1 MLYSPRHPYRQ
12 TTDIMTER
20 QQHFEESMRLGHS
33 AAWDLEWDKA
43 ISFYRKALALSPDH
57 PGALT
62 SLGLALLEAAQHQ
75 EALKIYQHAGK
86 LSPENPI
93 PIEKISEILERLGK
107 IDEAVERRK
116 VAADLHIKQH
126 NAERAI
132 DNWSQIARMKPD
144 HMSSRAKLAEV
155 FDRLGRK
162 REAVYEYLA
171 LASILQ
177 KENKLDRAIEA
188 IQRALR
194 IIPGEQDAARSLQM
208 LQQGEPLPDP
218 VEPRGT
224 TAPLRMDDVRDYL
237 TSEEDEVLEAEDSQ
251 QADPETVAQTKALT
265 ILAGLVFEEQSG
277 EDDEQ
282 DQPKELSDLTEGRIS
297 EERKQIGQP
306 RMLHYLGQAIDLQ
319 TRGNKRQAISE
330 YERAIQAGLDHPAI
344 HYNLG
349 ILFKGLD
356 EQEEAVKHLSQ
367 SLGHPELD
375 LGANLALGRLAR
387 MHGDLPEA
395 ARHLLQALHK
405 ADSLSVDN
413 SQSNQLTQLYDTIL
427 ASLNEGDEDSLSK
440 IVENTLNFLSGPE
453 WLERLKQARRSLE
466 TGGQGATL
474 VPIAD
479 MLAVGG
485 TERVLQSIGR
495 IDDLMN
501 RGLHLVA
508 LEEAMLA
515 MDYVPSYLGLHF
527 RIAEILIQR
536 GNSVGGM
543 NKLRTI
549 ARAHKVRGE
558 IPQAAQM
565 FKRIIRHSPIDIS
578 ARKQLIQLLA
588 QQDRAEEALEHYIE
602 LADLYR
608 QMAEIDNARITLQEA
623 LTLTQ
628 RSPVDQEWNIRLLN
642 RIGDIDLSHL
652 DWREALR
659 VFEEICD
666 LDPDNEGARLQVI
679 DLNLRL
685 GQEKQAGKALDR
697 QLEFLVQS
705 DKSKDALTLLEDLAR
720 EYPGKQ
726 ILHSRLAKAYRA
738 AGRKADA
745 IAQYDALGEIQ
756 LDAGQSKEAAR
767 TIETIINLDP
777 PNLEGYQELLHN
789 IKDDE

>member
-1 MLYSPRHPYRQ
+1 
-12 TTDIMTER
+12 MTER
-20 QQHFEESMRLGHS
+20 QEHFEESMRLGHS

-43 ISFYRKALALSPDH
+43 IGFYRKALALSPDH

-62 SLGLALLEAAQHQ
+62 SLGLALLEAEQYQ

-107 IDEAVERRK
+107 IADAVARRK
-116 VAADLHIKQH
+116 AAADLHIKQH

-132 DNWSQIARMKPD
+132 DNWAHIARLKPAD
-144 HMSSRAKLAEV
+144 RSSRAKLAEV
-155 FDRLGRK
+155 YDRLGRK

-177 KENKLDRAIEA
+177 KEGKVDRAVEA
-188 IQRALR
+188 VQRALR
-194 IIPGEQDAARSLQM
+194 VIPGEKDAAQALKQLQK
-208 LQQGEPLPDP
+208 GTKLPDP
-218 VEPRGT
+218 LEPRGS
-224 TAPLRMDDVRDYL
+224 TAPLRMAEVREFLKSEDD
-237 TSEEDEVLEAEDSQ
+237 DEIEVEDSQ
-251 QADPETVAQTKALT
+251 QADPEAVAQSRALT
-265 ILAGLVFEEQSG
+265 ILAGLVFDEQSDD
-277 EDDEQ
+277 EDDSA
-282 DQPKELSDLTEGRIS
+282 PVELSDLTEGRIS
-297 EERKQIGQP
+297 QERKQIGQP

-349 ILFKGLD
+349 ILLKNLD
-356 EQEEAVKHLSQ
+356 DQDEAFKHLTK

-387 MHGDLPEA
+387 IKGDLPEA
-395 ARHLLQALHK
+395 ARYLLQALHK
-405 ADSLSVDN
+405 ADSLSIDE
-413 SQSNQLTQLYDTIL
+413 SQSSQLTQLYDTIL

-453 WLERLKQARRSLE
+453 WLERLRQARRSLE
-466 TGGQGATL
+466 TGAEGAAL

-485 TERVLQSIGR
+485 TEKVLKSIGR

-501 RGLHLVA
+501 RGLNIVA
-508 LEEAMLA
+508 LEESMLA

-536 GNSVGGM
+536 GNTPAGM
-543 NKLRTI
+543 TKLRTI
-549 ARAHKVRGE
+549 ARTHKVRGE
-558 IPQAAQM
+558 IPQATQI
-565 FKRIIRHSPIDIS
+565 FNRIIRHSPIDIS

-588 QQDRAEEALEHYIE
+588 QQDRAEEALEQYIE

-623 LTLTQ
+623 VALTQ
-628 RSPVDQEWNIRLLN
+628 RSAVDRQWHIRLLN

-659 VFEEICD
+659 AFEEICE
-666 LDPDNEGARLQVI
+666 LDPENESARLQVI

-685 GQEKQAGKALDR
+685 GQEKQAGNALDR
-697 QLEFLVQS
+697 QLEYLVQTEQ
-705 DKSKDALTLLEDLAR
+705 SKEALALLEDLAR

-726 ILHSRLAKAYRA
+726 ILHSRLAQAYGA

-756 LDAGQSKEAAR
+756 LDAGQTKEAAR
-767 TIETIINLDP
+767 TIETIINLEP
-777 PNLEGYQELLHN
+777 PNIEGYEELLRN
-789 IKDDE
+789 IQTEE

>member
-1 MLYSPRHPYRQ
+1 MVN
-12 TTDIMTER
+12 MTER
-20 QQHFEESMRLGHS
+20 QEHFEESMRLGHS

-43 ISFYRKALALSPDH
+43 IGFYRKALALSPDH

-62 SLGLALLEAAQHQ
+62 SLGLALLEAEQYQ

-107 IDEAVERRK
+107 TDDAVARRK
-116 VAADLHIKQH
+116 AAADLHIKQH

-132 DNWSQIARMKPD
+132 DNWTHIARLKPAD
-144 HMSSRAKLAEV
+144 RSSRAKLAEV

-162 REAVYEYLA
+162 REALYEYLA

-177 KENKLDRAIEA
+177 KEGKVDRAVEA
-188 IQRALR
+188 VQRALR
-194 IIPGEQDAARSLQM
+194 IIPGEKDAAYALKQLQA
-208 LQQGEPLPDP
+208 GNVLPDP
-218 VEPRGT
+218 HEPRGS
-224 TAPLRMDDVRDYL
+224 TAPLRMNEVREFL
-237 TSEEDEVLEAEDSQ
+237 QAEDEDEFGVEDSQ
-251 QADPETVAQTKALT
+251 QADPEAVAQTRALT
-265 ILAGLVFEEQSG
+265 ILAGLVFEDQADQ
-277 EDDEQ
+277 EDEEAE
-282 DQPKELSDLTEGRIS
+282 PAELSDLTEGRIS
-297 EERKQIGQP
+297 LERKQIGQP

-330 YERAIQAGLDHPAI
+330 YERAIQAGLDHPAV

-349 ILFKGLD
+349 IMLKGLED
-356 EQEEAVKHLSQ
+356 HEEATKYLTK

-387 MHGDLPEA
+387 IRGDLPEA

-405 ADSLSVDN
+405 ADSLSVDD
-413 SQSNQLTQLYDTIL
+413 SQSSQLTQLYDTIL

-466 TGGQGATL
+466 TGSEGATL

-485 TERVLQSIGR
+485 TEKVLESIGR

-501 RGLHLVA
+501 RGFNVAA

-527 RIAEILIQR
+527 RMAEILIQR
-536 GNSVGGM
+536 GNTPAGM
-543 NKLRTI
+543 TKLRTI
-549 ARAHKVRGE
+549 ARTHKVRGE
-558 IPQAAQM
+558 VPQSTQI

-588 QQDRAEEALEHYIE
+588 QQDRVQEALEQYIE

-608 QMAEIDNARITLQEA
+608 QMAEIDNARIALQEA
-623 LTLTQ
+623 LALTQ
-628 RSPVDQEWNIRLLN
+628 RSAVDRDWHVRLLN
-642 RIGDIDLSHL
+642 RIGDLDLSHL

-659 VFEEICD
+659 AFEEICEI
-666 LDPDNEGARLQVI
+666 DPQNENARLQVI

-697 QLEFLVQS
+697 QLENLVQS
-705 DKSKDALTLLEDLAR
+705 EQSKEALSLLEDLAR

-726 ILHSRLAKAYRA
+726 ILHSRLARAYRA
-738 AGRKADA
+738 AGRTADA

-756 LDAGQSKEAAR
+756 LDAGQMNEAAR
-767 TIETIINLDP
+767 TIETIISLDP
-777 PNLEGYQELLHN
+777 PNREGYQELLRN
-789 IKDDE
+789 IKNNDA

>member
-1 MLYSPRHPYRQ
+1 
-12 TTDIMTER
+12 
-20 QQHFEESMRLGHS
+20 MRLGHS

-43 ISFYRKALALSPDH
+43 IGFYRKALALSPDH

-62 SLGLALLEAAQHQ
+62 SLGLALLESEQYQ

-107 IDEAVERRK
+107 IDDAVARRK
-116 VAADLHIKQH
+116 AAADLHIKQH

-132 DNWSQIARMKPD
+132 DNWSHIARLQPNNR
-144 HMSSRAKLAEV
+144 SSRAKLAEV
-155 FDRLGRK
+155 YDRLGRK

-177 KENKLDRAIEA
+177 KEGKIDRAIEA
-188 IQRALR
+188 VQRALR
-194 IIPGEQDAARSLQM
+194 IIPGEKEAAQALRK
-208 LQQGEPLPDP
+208 LQQGDQLPAPL
-218 VEPRGT
+218 EPRGA
-224 TAPLRMDDVRDYL
+224 TAPLRMKEVRDFL
-237 TSEEDEVLEAEDSQ
+237 KSEDDEIEVEDSQ
-251 QADPETVAQTKALT
+251 QADPEAVAQTRALT
-265 ILAGLVFEEQSG
+265 ILAGLVFEDQS
-277 EDDEQ
+277 DDEQ
-282 DQPKELSDLTEGRIS
+282 GDSSPAELSDLTEGRIS
-297 EERKQIGQP
+297 LERKQIGQP

-319 TRGNKRQAISE
+319 THGNQRQAVSE
-330 YERAIQAGLDHPAI
+330 YERAIQAGLDHPAV

-349 ILFKGLD
+349 ILLKNLEERD
-356 EQEEAVKHLSQ
+356 EAAKHLSL

-387 MHGDLPEA
+387 IKEDLPEA
-395 ARHLLQALHK
+395 ARYLLQALHK
-405 ADSLSVDN
+405 ADSLSIDE
-413 SQSNQLTQLYDTIL
+413 SQSSQLTQLYDTIL

-453 WLERLKQARRSLE
+453 WLERLRQARRSLASGSE
-466 TGGQGATL
+466 GAAL

-485 TERVLQSIGR
+485 TEKVLKSIGR
-495 IDDLMN
+495 IDDFMN

-536 GNSVGGM
+536 GNTPGGM
-543 NKLRTI
+543 TKLRTI

-558 IPQAAQM
+558 ISQAATI

-578 ARKQLIQLLA
+578 ARKQLIHLLA
-588 QQDRAEEALEHYIE
+588 QQDRVQEALEQYIE

-608 QMAEIDNARITLQEA
+608 QMAEIDNARIALQEA
-623 LTLTQ
+623 LALTQ
-628 RSPVDQEWNIRLLN
+628 RSAVDREWRIRLLN

-659 VFEEICD
+659 IFEEVCE
-666 LDPDNEGARLQVI
+666 LDPDNETARLQVI

-685 GQEKQAGKALDR
+685 GQENEAGQALDR
-697 QLEFLVQS
+697 QLEHLVQS
-705 DKSKDALTLLEDLAR
+705 DQSKEALSLIEDLAR

-726 ILHSRLAKAYRA
+726 ILHSRLARAYRA

-756 LDAGQSKEAAR
+756 LDAGQTTEAAR
-767 TIETIINLDP
+767 TIETIISLDP
-777 PNLEGYQELLHN
+777 PNIEGYQELLRN
-789 IKDDE
+789 IQNDQ

>member
-1 MLYSPRHPYRQ
+1 
-12 TTDIMTER
+12 MTER
-20 QQHFEESMRLGHS
+20 QEHFEESMRLGHS

-43 ISFYRKALALSPDH
+43 IGFYRKALALSPDH

-62 SLGLALLEAAQHQ
+62 SLGLALLEAEQYQ

-93 PIEKISEILERLGK
+93 PIEKISEILERMGK
-107 IDEAVERRK
+107 FDDAVARRK
-116 VAADLHIKQH
+116 AAADLHVKQH

-132 DNWSQIARMKPD
+132 DNWAHIARLKPND
-144 HMSSRAKLAEV
+144 RSNRAKLAEV

-162 REAVYEYLA
+162 REAVFEYLA

-177 KENKLDRAIEA
+177 KEGKLDRAIEA
-188 IQRALR
+188 VQRALR
-194 IIPGEQDAARSLQM
+194 IIPGENQAAQALRQLQE
-208 LQQGEPLPDP
+208 GKPLPDP
-218 VEPRGT
+218 LEPRGS
-224 TAPLRMDDVRDYL
+224 TAPLRMYEEREFLKADD
-237 TSEEDEVLEAEDSQ
+237 EDEVEVEDSQ
-251 QADPETVAQTKALT
+251 QADPEAVAQTRALT
-265 ILAGLVFEEQSG
+265 ILAGLVFEDQS
-277 EDDEQ
+277 EDD
-282 DQPKELSDLTEGRIS
+282 DNGSPPVELSDLTEGRIS
-297 EERKQIGQP
+297 QERKQIGQP

-330 YERAIQAGLDHPAI
+330 YQRAVQAGLDHPAV

-349 ILFKGLD
+349 ILLKNLEDQD
-356 EQEEAVKHLSQ
+356 EAAKHLNKA
-367 SLGHPELD
+367 LGHPELD

-387 MHGDLPEA
+387 IKGDLPEA
-395 ARHLLQALHK
+395 ARHLLQALHR
-405 ADSLSVDN
+405 ADSLSIDE
-413 SQSNQLTQLYDTIL
+413 SQSSQLTQLYDTIL

-453 WLERLKQARRSLE
+453 WLQRLRQARRSLE
-466 TGGQGATL
+466 TGSEGATL

-485 TERVLQSIGR
+485 TEKVLQSIGR

-501 RGLHLVA
+501 RGLHIVA
-508 LEEAMLA
+508 FEEAMLA

-527 RIAEILIQR
+527 RMAEILIQR
-536 GNSVGGM
+536 GNTPAGM
-543 NKLRTI
+543 TKLRTI

-558 IPQAAQM
+558 VPQATQI

-588 QQDRAEEALEHYIE
+588 QQDRVQEALEQYIE

-608 QMAEIDNARITLQEA
+608 QMAEIDNARLVLQEA
-623 LTLTQ
+623 LALTQ
-628 RSPVDQEWNIRLLN
+628 RTAIDPEWRVRLLN
-642 RIGDIDLSHL
+642 HIGDIDLSHL

-659 VFEEICD
+659 VFEEICEI
-666 LDPDNEGARLQVI
+666 DPANENARLQVI

-697 QLEFLVQS
+697 QLEYLVQS
-705 DKSKDALTLLEDLAR
+705 EQSREALTLLEDLAR

-756 LDAGQSKEAAR
+756 LDAGQTTEAAR

-777 PNLEGYQELLHN
+777 PNVEGYRELLRN
-789 IKDDE
+789 IQNGD

>member
-1 MLYSPRHPYRQ
+1 
-12 TTDIMTER
+12 MTER
-20 QQHFEESMRLGHS
+20 QEHFEESMRLGHS
-33 AAWDLEWDKA
+33 SAWDLEWDKA
-43 ISFYRKALALSPDH
+43 IGFYRKALALSPDH

-62 SLGLALLEAAQHQ
+62 SLGLALLEAEQYQ

-93 PIEKISEILERLGK
+93 PIEKISEILERMGK
-107 IDEAVERRK
+107 IDDAVARRK
-116 VAADLHIKQH
+116 AAADLHVKQH

-132 DNWSQIARMKPD
+132 DNWSHIARLKPAD
-144 HMSSRAKLAEV
+144 RSNRAKLAEV

-177 KENKLDRAIEA
+177 REGKIDRAIEA
-188 IQRALR
+188 VQRALR
-194 IIPGEQDAARSLQM
+194 IIPGEKDAAQALRQLQES
-208 LQQGEPLPDP
+208 QPLPDP
-218 VEPRGT
+218 LEPRGS
-224 TAPLRMDDVRDYL
+224 TAPLRMNEVREFLKSD
-237 TSEEDEVLEAEDSQ
+237 EEDSLDVENSQ
-251 QADPETVAQTKALT
+251 QADPEAVAQTRALT
-265 ILAGLVFEEQSG
+265 IMAGLVFEDQSED
-277 EDDEQ
+277 EDD
-282 DQPKELSDLTEGRIS
+282 DSAPAELSDLTEGRIS
-297 EERKQIGQP
+297 QERKQIGQP

-330 YERAIQAGLDHPAI
+330 YERAIQAGLDHPAV

-349 ILFKGLD
+349 ILLKNLED
-356 EQEEAVKHLSQ
+356 QEEATKHLNKA
-367 SLGHPELD
+367 LGHPELD
-375 LGANLALGRLAR
+375 LGTNLALGRLAR
-387 MHGDLPEA
+387 IKGDLPEA
-395 ARHLLQALHK
+395 ARHLLQALHR
-405 ADSLSVDN
+405 ADSLSIDE
-413 SQSNQLTQLYDTIL
+413 SQSSQLTQLYDTIL
-427 ASLNEGDEDSLSK
+427 ASLNEGDEDALSK

-453 WLERLKQARRSLE
+453 WLERLRQARRSLE
-466 TGGQGATL
+466 TGTEGATL

-485 TERVLQSIGR
+485 TEKVLQSIGR

-501 RGLHLVA
+501 RGLHIVA

-527 RIAEILIQR
+527 RMAEILIQR
-536 GNSVGGM
+536 GNTPAGM

-558 IPQAAQM
+558 VPQATQI

-578 ARKQLIQLLA
+578 ARKQLIQMLA
-588 QQDRAEEALEHYIE
+588 QQDRVQEALEQHIE

-623 LTLTQ
+623 LALTQ
-628 RSPVDQEWNIRLLN
+628 RSAVGQEWHIRLLN

-659 VFEEICD
+659 VFEEVCEI
-666 LDPDNEGARLQVI
+666 DPDNENARLQVI

-685 GQEKQAGKALDR
+685 SQEKQAGKALDR
-697 QLEFLVQS
+697 QLAHLVQS
-705 DKSKDALTLLEDLAR
+705 EKSREALALLEDLAR

-756 LDAGQSKEAAR
+756 LDAGQANEAAR

-777 PNLEGYQELLHN
+777 PNVEGYQELLRN
-789 IKDDE
+789 IRSES

>member
-1 MLYSPRHPYRQ
+1 
-12 TTDIMTER
+12 MTER
-20 QQHFEESMRLGHS
+20 QEHFEESMRLGHS

-43 ISFYRKALALSPDH
+43 IGFYRKALALSPDH

-62 SLGLALLEAAQHQ
+62 SLGLALLEAGQYQ

-107 IDEAVERRK
+107 IDDAVARRK
-116 VAADLHIKQH
+116 AAADLHIKQH

-132 DNWSQIARMKPD
+132 DNWTQIARLKPGD
-144 HMSSRAKLAEV
+144 RSSRAKLAEV

-162 REAVYEYLA
+162 REAVFEYLA

-177 KENKLDRAIEA
+177 TEGKIDRAVEA
-188 IQRALR
+188 VQRALR
-194 IIPGEQDAARSLQM
+194 IIPGEQDAAHALRQ
-208 LQQGEPLPDP
+208 LQQGEPLADP
-218 VEPRGT
+218 LEPRGV
-224 TAPLRMDDVRDYL
+224 TAPLRMDEVREFL
-237 TSEEDEVLEAEDSQ
+237 QSDEVEELEIEDSQ
-251 QADPETVAQTKALT
+251 QADPEAVAQTRALT
-265 ILAGLVFEEQSG
+265 ILAGLVFEDQS
-277 EDDEQ
+277 EDDE
-282 DQPKELSDLTEGRIS
+282 DSAPVEMSDLTEGRIS
-297 EERKQIGQP
+297 QERKQIGQP
-306 RMLHYLGQAIDLQ
+306 RMLQYLSQAIDLQ
-319 TRGNKRQAISE
+319 TRGNKRQAIQE
-330 YERAIQAGLDHPAI
+330 YERAVQAGLDHPAV

-349 ILFKGLD
+349 ILLKSLEDND
-356 EQEEAVKHLSQ
+356 EATKHLTN

-387 MHGDLPEA
+387 IRGDLPEA

-405 ADSLSVDN
+405 ADSLSIDE
-413 SQSNQLTQLYDTIL
+413 SQSSELTQLYDTIL

-453 WLERLKQARRSLE
+453 WLERLRQARRSLQ
-466 TGGQGATL
+466 TGSEGATL

-485 TERVLQSIGR
+485 TEKVLQAIGR

-501 RGLHLVA
+501 RGLHIVA

-527 RIAEILIQR
+527 RMAEILIQR
-536 GNSVGGM
+536 GNAPAGM
-543 NKLRTI
+543 AKLRTI

-558 IPQAAQM
+558 VPQATQI
-565 FKRIIRHSPIDIS
+565 FNRIIRHSPIDIS

-588 QQDRAEEALEHYIE
+588 QQDRVQEALKQYIE

-623 LTLTQ
+623 LALTQ
-628 RSPVDQEWNIRLLN
+628 RSTVDREWRIRLLN

-659 VFEEICD
+659 AFEEICEI
-666 LDPDNEGARLQVI
+666 DPENEKARLQVI

-685 GQEKQAGKALDR
+685 GQEKDAGAALDQ
-697 QLEFLVQS
+697 QLDYLVQS
-705 DKSKDALTLLEDLAR
+705 NQSKQALDLLEELAR

-726 ILHSRLAKAYRA
+726 ILHSRLAQAYQA

-756 LDAGQSKEAAR
+756 LDAGQANEAAR
-767 TIETIINLDP
+767 TIKTIISLEP
-777 PNLEGYQELLHN
+777 PNIEGYQELLRN
-789 IKDDE
+789 IKNDG

>member
-1 MLYSPRHPYRQ
+1 
-12 TTDIMTER
+12 MTER
-20 QQHFEESMRLGHS
+20 QEHFEESMRLGHS

-43 ISFYRKALALSPDH
+43 IGFYRKALALSPDH

-62 SLGLALLEAAQHQ
+62 SLGLALLEAGQYQ
-75 EALKIYQHAGK
+75 EALKIYQHAGQ

-107 IDEAVERRK
+107 IDDAVARRK
-116 VAADLHIKQH
+116 AAANLHIKQH

-132 DNWSQIARMKPD
+132 DNWTQIARLKPGD
-144 HMSSRAKLAEV
+144 RSSRAKLAEV

-177 KENKLDRAIEA
+177 TEGKIDRAVEA
-188 IQRALR
+188 VQRALR
-194 IIPGEQDAARSLQM
+194 IIPGEKDAAQALRQLRQD
-208 LQQGEPLPDP
+208 EPLPDP
-218 VEPRGT
+218 LEPRGV
-224 TAPLRMDDVRDYL
+224 TAPLRMDEVRDFIQA
-237 TSEEDEVLEAEDSQ
+237 DEPDELEIEDSE
-251 QADPETVAQTKALT
+251 QADPEAVAQTRALT
-265 ILAGLVFEEQSG
+265 ILAGLVFEDQS
-277 EDDEQ
+277 DD
-282 DQPKELSDLTEGRIS
+282 DDDDSAPVELSDLTEGRIS
-297 EERKQIGQP
+297 QERKQIGQP
-306 RMLHYLGQAIDLQ
+306 RMLQYLGQAIDLQ
-319 TRGNKRQAISE
+319 TRGNKRQAIQE

-349 ILFKGLD
+349 IMLKSLEDHD
-356 EQEEAVKHLSQ
+356 EATKHLTK

-387 MHGDLPEA
+387 IRGDLPEA

-405 ADSLSVDN
+405 ADSLSIDA
-413 SQSNQLTQLYDTIL
+413 SQSSELTQLYDTIL

-453 WLERLKQARRSLE
+453 WLERLRQARRSLQ
-466 TGGQGATL
+466 TGSEGATL

-485 TERVLQSIGR
+485 TEKVLQSIGR

-501 RGLHLVA
+501 RGLHIVA

-527 RIAEILIQR
+527 RMAEILIQR
-536 GNSVGGM
+536 GNSTAGM
-543 NKLRTI
+543 TKLRTI

-558 IPQAAQM
+558 VPQATQI
-565 FKRIIRHSPIDIS
+565 FSRIIRHSPIDIS

-588 QQDRAEEALEHYIE
+588 QQDRVQEALKQYIE

-623 LTLTQ
+623 LTLSQ
-628 RSPVDQEWNIRLLN
+628 RSAVDREWRIRLLN

-659 VFEEICD
+659 AFEEICEV
-666 LDPDNEGARLQVI
+666 DPDNEKARLQVI

-685 GQEKQAGKALDR
+685 GQEKDAGAALDR
-697 QLEFLVQS
+697 QLEHLVKSEQS
-705 DKSKDALTLLEDLAR
+705 KQALNLLEELAR

-726 ILHSRLAKAYRA
+726 ILHSRLAKAYQA

-756 LDAGQSKEAAR
+756 LDAGQVNEAAR
-767 TIETIINLDP
+767 TIETILRLEP
-777 PNLEGYQELLHN
+777 PNIEGYQELLRN
-789 IKDDE
+789 IKNNG

>member
-1 MLYSPRHPYRQ
+1 
-12 TTDIMTER
+12 MTER
-20 QQHFEESMRLGHS
+20 QEHFEESMRLGHS

-43 ISFYRKALALSPDH
+43 IGFYRKALALSPDH

-62 SLGLALLEAAQHQ
+62 SLGLALLEAEQYQ

-93 PIEKISEILERLGK
+93 PIEKISEILETLGK
-107 IDEAVERRK
+107 IDDAIARRK
-116 VAADLHIKQH
+116 AAADLHIKQH

-132 DNWSQIARMKPD
+132 DNWAHIARMRPSD
-144 HMSSRAKLAEV
+144 RSSRAKLAEV
-155 FDRLGRK
+155 YDRLGRK
-162 REAVYEYLA
+162 REAVFEYLA

-177 KENKLDRAIEA
+177 KERKIDRAVEA
-188 IQRALR
+188 VQRALR
-194 IIPGEQDAARSLQM
+194 IIPGEKLAAQA
-208 LQQGEPLPDP
+208 LQQLQKGQGLPDP
-218 VEPRGT
+218 LEPRGS
-224 TAPLRMDDVRDYL
+224 TAPLHMEDVREFLKSD
-237 TSEEDEVLEAEDSQ
+237 DDAVVEVEDSQ
-251 QADPETVAQTKALT
+251 QADPEAVAQSRALT
-265 ILAGLVFEEQSG
+265 ILAGLVFEDQSD
-277 EDDEQ
+277 EDDEESTPA
-282 DQPKELSDLTEGRIS
+282 DLSDLTAGRIS
-297 EERKQIGQP
+297 LERKQIGQP

-319 TRGNKRQAISE
+319 TRGNKRQAIAE
-330 YERAIQAGLDHPAI
+330 YERAIQAGLDHPAV

-349 ILFKGLD
+349 ILLKNLD
-356 EQEEAVKHLSQ
+356 DHDEATKHLTQ

-387 MHGDLPEA
+387 IKGDLPEA

-405 ADSLSVDN
+405 ADSLSVDE
-413 SQSNQLTQLYDTIL
+413 SQSNQLTQLYDTIM

-453 WLERLKQARRSLE
+453 WLERLRQARRSLE
-466 TGGQGATL
+466 TGSEGATL

-485 TERVLQSIGR
+485 TEKVLQSIGR
-495 IDDLMN
+495 IDDFMN
-501 RGLHLVA
+501 RGMHIVA

-527 RIAEILIQR
+527 RMAEILIQR
-536 GNSVGGM
+536 GNTPAGM
-543 NKLRTI
+543 TKLRTI

-558 IPQAAQM
+558 VPQATQI
-565 FKRIIRHSPIDIS
+565 FKRIIRHSPIDIG

-588 QQDRAEEALEHYIE
+588 QQDRVQEALEQYLE

-608 QMAEIDNARITLQEA
+608 QMAEIDNARIALQEA
-623 LTLTQ
+623 LALTQ
-628 RSPVDQEWNIRLLN
+628 RSAVDKDWHIRLLN

-659 VFEEICD
+659 VFEEICE
-666 LDPDNEGARLQVI
+666 LDPDNEDARLKVI

-697 QLEFLVQS
+697 QLEYLVETEQS
-705 DKSKDALTLLEDLAR
+705 KEALALLEELAR

-726 ILHSRLAKAYRA
+726 ILHSRLARAYHA

-756 LDAGQSKEAAR
+756 LDAGQTREAAR
-767 TIETIINLDP
+767 TIETIIKLEP
-777 PNLEGYQELLHN
+777 PNIEGYQELLSN
-789 IKDDE
+789 IQEDE

>member
-1 MLYSPRHPYRQ
+1 
-12 TTDIMTER
+12 MTER
-20 QQHFEESMRLGHS
+20 QEHFEESMRLGHS

-43 ISFYRKALALSPDH
+43 IGFYRKALALSPDH

-62 SLGLALLEAAQHQ
+62 SLGLALLEAGQYQ

-107 IDEAVERRK
+107 IDDAVARRK
-116 VAADLHIKQH
+116 AAADLHIKQH

-132 DNWSQIARMKPD
+132 DNWTQIARLKPGD
-144 HMSSRAKLAEV
+144 RSSRAKLAEV

-162 REAVYEYLA
+162 REAVFEYLA

-177 KENKLDRAIEA
+177 TEGKIDRAVEA
-188 IQRALR
+188 VQRALR
-194 IIPGEQDAARSLQM
+194 IIPGEQDAAQALRQ
-208 LQQGEPLPDP
+208 LQQGEPLADP
-218 VEPRGT
+218 LEPRGV
-224 TAPLRMDDVRDYL
+224 TAPLRMDEVREFL
-237 TSEEDEVLEAEDSQ
+237 QSDEVEELEIEDSQ
-251 QADPETVAQTKALT
+251 QADPEAVAQTRALT
-265 ILAGLVFEEQSG
+265 ILAGLVFEDQS
-277 EDDEQ
+277 EDDE
-282 DQPKELSDLTEGRIS
+282 DSAPVEMSDLTEGRIS
-297 EERKQIGQP
+297 QERKQIGQP
-306 RMLHYLGQAIDLQ
+306 RMLQYLSQAIDLQ
-319 TRGNKRQAISE
+319 TRGNKRQAIQE
-330 YERAIQAGLDHPAI
+330 YERAVQAGLDHPAV

-349 ILFKGLD
+349 ILLKSLEDND
-356 EQEEAVKHLSQ
+356 EATKHLTN

-387 MHGDLPEA
+387 IRGDLPEA

-405 ADSLSVDN
+405 ADSLSIDE
-413 SQSNQLTQLYDTIL
+413 SQSSELTQLYDTIL

-453 WLERLKQARRSLE
+453 WLERLRQARRSLQ
-466 TGGQGATL
+466 TGSEGATL

-485 TERVLQSIGR
+485 TEKVLQAIGR

-501 RGLHLVA
+501 RGLHIVA

-527 RIAEILIQR
+527 RMAEILIQR
-536 GNSVGGM
+536 GNAPAGM
-543 NKLRTI
+543 AKLRTI

-558 IPQAAQM
+558 VPQATQI
-565 FKRIIRHSPIDIS
+565 FNRIIRHSPIDIS

-588 QQDRAEEALEHYIE
+588 QQDRVQEALKQYIE

-623 LTLTQ
+623 LALTQ
-628 RSPVDQEWNIRLLN
+628 RSTVDREWRIRLLN

-659 VFEEICD
+659 AFEEICEI
-666 LDPDNEGARLQVI
+666 DPENEKARLQVI

-685 GQEKQAGKALDR
+685 GQEKDAGAALDQ
-697 QLEFLVQS
+697 QLDYLVQS
-705 DKSKDALTLLEDLAR
+705 NQSKQALDLLEELAR

-726 ILHSRLAKAYRA
+726 ILHSRLAQAYQA

-756 LDAGQSKEAAR
+756 LDAGQANEAAR
-767 TIETIINLDP
+767 TIKTIISLEP
-777 PNLEGYQELLHN
+777 PNIEGYQELLRN
-789 IKDDE
+789 IKNDG

>member
-1 MLYSPRHPYRQ
+1 
-12 TTDIMTER
+12 MTER
-20 QQHFEESMRLGHS
+20 QEHFEESMRLGHS

-43 ISFYRKALALSPDH
+43 IGFYRKALALSPDH

-62 SLGLALLEAAQHQ
+62 SLGLALLEAEQYQ

-107 IDEAVERRK
+107 INDAVARRK
-116 VAADLHIKQH
+116 AAADLHIKQH

-132 DNWSQIARMKPD
+132 DNWAHIARMKPSD
-144 HMSSRAKLAEV
+144 RSSRAKLAEV
-155 FDRLGRK
+155 YDRLGRK
-162 REAVYEYLA
+162 REAVFEYLA

-177 KENKLDRAIEA
+177 TEGKIDRAIESV
-188 IQRALR
+188 QRALR
-194 IIPGEQDAARSLQM
+194 IIPGEKQAAQALKQ
-208 LQQGEPLPDP
+208 LQQGSELPEPL
-218 VEPRGT
+218 EPRGS
-224 TAPLRMDDVRDYL
+224 TAPLHMEDVREFL
-237 TSEEDEVLEAEDSQ
+237 KSDEQDAVEVEDSQ
-251 QADPETVAQTKALT
+251 QADPEAVAQSRALT
-265 ILAGLVFEEQSG
+265 ILAGLVFEDQS
-277 EDDEQ
+277 DDE
-282 DQPKELSDLTEGRIS
+282 DEESTPAELSDLTAGRIS
-297 EERKQIGQP
+297 MERKQIGQP

-319 TRGNKRQAISE
+319 TRGNKRQAIAE
-330 YERAIQAGLDHPAI
+330 YERAIQAGLDHPAL

-349 ILFKGLD
+349 ILLKNLEDHD
-356 EQEEAVKHLSQ
+356 EAAKHLRQ

-387 MHGDLPEA
+387 IKEDLPEA
-395 ARHLLQALHK
+395 ARYLLQALHK
-405 ADSLSVDN
+405 ADSLSVDE
-413 SQSNQLTQLYDTIL
+413 SQSNQLTQLYDTIM

-453 WLERLKQARRSLE
+453 WLERLRQARRSLE
-466 TGGQGATL
+466 TSGEGATL

-485 TERVLQSIGR
+485 TEKVLQSIGR
-495 IDDLMN
+495 IDDFMN
-501 RGLHLVA
+501 RGMHIVA

-536 GNSVGGM
+536 GNTPAGM
-543 NKLRTI
+543 TKLRTI
-549 ARAHKVRGE
+549 ARTHKVRGE
-558 IPQAAQM
+558 VPQATQI
-565 FKRIIRHSPIDIS
+565 FKRIIRHSPIDIG

-588 QQDRAEEALEHYIE
+588 QQDRVQEALEQYIE

-608 QMAEIDNARITLQEA
+608 QMAEIDNARIALQEA
-623 LTLTQ
+623 LALTQ
-628 RSPVDQEWNIRLLN
+628 RSAVDKDWHVRLLN

-659 VFEEICD
+659 VFEEICE
-666 LDPDNEGARLQVI
+666 LEPDNEDARLKVI

-697 QLEFLVQS
+697 QLDHLVETEQS
-705 DKSKDALTLLEDLAR
+705 KEALALLEELAR

-726 ILHSRLAKAYRA
+726 ILHSRLARAYRA

-756 LDAGQSKEAAR
+756 LDAGQTQEAAR
-767 TIETIINLDP
+767 TIKTIIELEP
-777 PNLEGYQELLHN
+777 PNIEGYQELLSN
-789 IKDDE
+789 IEADE

>member
-1 MLYSPRHPYRQ
+1 
-12 TTDIMTER
+12 
-20 QQHFEESMRLGHS
+20 MRLGHS

-43 ISFYRKALALSPDH
+43 IGFYRKALALSPDH

-62 SLGLALLEAAQHQ
+62 SLGLALLEAEQYQ

-107 IDEAVERRK
+107 INDAVARRK
-116 VAADLHIKQH
+116 AAADLHIKQH

-132 DNWSQIARMKPD
+132 DNWAHIARMKPSD
-144 HMSSRAKLAEV
+144 RSSRAKLAEV
-155 FDRLGRK
+155 YDRLGRK
-162 REAVYEYLA
+162 REAVFEYLA

-177 KENKLDRAIEA
+177 TEGKIDRAIESV
-188 IQRALR
+188 QRALR
-194 IIPGEQDAARSLQM
+194 IIPGEKQAAQALKQ
-208 LQQGEPLPDP
+208 LQQGSELPEPL
-218 VEPRGT
+218 EPRGS
-224 TAPLRMDDVRDYL
+224 TAPLHMEDVREFL
-237 TSEEDEVLEAEDSQ
+237 KSDEQDAVEVEDSQ
-251 QADPETVAQTKALT
+251 QADPEAVAQSRALT
-265 ILAGLVFEEQSG
+265 ILAGLVFEDQS
-277 EDDEQ
+277 DDE
-282 DQPKELSDLTEGRIS
+282 DEESTPAELSDLTAGRIS
-297 EERKQIGQP
+297 MERKQIGQP

-319 TRGNKRQAISE
+319 TRGNKRQAIAE
-330 YERAIQAGLDHPAI
+330 YERAIQAGLDHPAL

-349 ILFKGLD
+349 ILLKNLEDHD
-356 EQEEAVKHLSQ
+356 EAAKHLRQ

-387 MHGDLPEA
+387 IKEDLPEA
-395 ARHLLQALHK
+395 ARYLLQALHK
-405 ADSLSVDN
+405 ADSLSVDE
-413 SQSNQLTQLYDTIL
+413 SQSNQLTQLYDTIM

-453 WLERLKQARRSLE
+453 WLERLRQARRSLE
-466 TGGQGATL
+466 TSGEGATL

-485 TERVLQSIGR
+485 TEKVLQSIGR
-495 IDDLMN
+495 IDDFMN
-501 RGLHLVA
+501 RGMHIVA

-536 GNSVGGM
+536 GNTPAGM
-543 NKLRTI
+543 TKLRTI
-549 ARAHKVRGE
+549 ARTHKVRGE
-558 IPQAAQM
+558 VPQATQI
-565 FKRIIRHSPIDIS
+565 FKRIIRHSPIDIG

-588 QQDRAEEALEHYIE
+588 QQDRVQEALEQYIE

-608 QMAEIDNARITLQEA
+608 QMAEIDNARIALQEA
-623 LTLTQ
+623 LALTQ
-628 RSPVDQEWNIRLLN
+628 RSAVDKDWHVRLLN

-659 VFEEICD
+659 VFEEICE
-666 LDPDNEGARLQVI
+666 LEPDNEDARLKVI

-697 QLEFLVQS
+697 QLDHLVETEQS
-705 DKSKDALTLLEDLAR
+705 KEALALLEELAR

-726 ILHSRLAKAYRA
+726 ILHSRLARAYRA

-756 LDAGQSKEAAR
+756 LDAGQTQEAAR
-767 TIETIINLDP
+767 TIKTIIELEP
-777 PNLEGYQELLHN
+777 PNIEGYQELLSN
-789 IKDDE
+789 IEADE